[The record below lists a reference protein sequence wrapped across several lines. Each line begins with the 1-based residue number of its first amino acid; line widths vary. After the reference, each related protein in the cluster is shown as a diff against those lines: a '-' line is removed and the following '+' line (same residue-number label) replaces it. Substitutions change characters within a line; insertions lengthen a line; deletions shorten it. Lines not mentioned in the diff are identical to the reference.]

1 MGARRT
7 RLGVEGKDL
16 GDPEVPLTAQRPG
29 LTLQGRADQGYRRE
43 GRTAISARIFV
54 GNLNR
59 GTTVEALTQLLS
71 EAGSVIEV
79 YLPADRETG
88 HPRGFA
94 FVQFATEANAV
105 EAIRLFHDR
114 ELDGRKL
121 TVNAAEDRPA
131 RRDRPPRFDPGRSR
145 GDGSGAA
152 QGRPFKRKGSRRGL
166 RRRKRSL

>member
-1 MGARRT
+1 
-7 RLGVEGKDL
+7 L
-16 GDPEVPLTAQRPG
+16 
-29 LTLQGRADQGYRRE
+29 
-43 GRTAISARIFV
+43 S
-54 GNLNR
+54 R
-59 GTTVEALTQLLS
+59 GTTAETLTQFLS

-131 RRDRPPRFDPGRSR
+131 RRDGPPRVAPGRSS
-145 GDGSGAA
+145 GDGLEAR
-152 QGRPFKRKGSRRGL
+152 GRPFKRKGSRRGL
-166 RRRKRSL
+166 RGRKRSL

>member
-1 MGARRT
+1 
-7 RLGVEGKDL
+7 
-16 GDPEVPLTAQRPG
+16 
-29 LTLQGRADQGYRRE
+29 
-43 GRTAISARIFV
+43 V

-59 GTTVEALTQLLS
+59 GTTAEALTQLLS

-88 HPRGFA
+88 QPRGFA
-94 FVQFATEANAV
+94 FVQFATEASAV

-114 ELDGRKL
+114 EFEGRKL
-121 TVNAAEDRPA
+121 TVNAAEDRPG
-131 RRDRPPRFDPGRSR
+131 RRDGPPRFDPGRSS
-145 GDGSGAA
+145 GDGSKGA